1 MPSLSMVFT
10 APLKSAPFPDGST
23 NGPAY
28 ADPSVTFVV
37 PNHFNPEKPFDIVVY
52 FHGWATEIATQYRT
66 GDYDKNQTIWYG
78 LDDQIGGSQRNALLI
93 APQLPKK
100 ANDGQ
105 PGKLSKPGAA
115 ARLLAEARDVVANK
129 ISGDAVFAAGF
140 DAAPV
145 IVASYSGGYQAAA
158 CFVAPDTGIPKR
170 VKAVFM
176 LDSLYGEKQ
185 KDAFV
190 AWIKA
195 SGSRS
200 VFVSLAHDTQTPDN
214 NTWLMSRELLQAV
227 GGDVNHVPASPPSQL
242 SIGETLVYR
251 VMSVNHFKIPVLGPP
266 VGPLTWFLDTLP
278 AIAPAT
284 PTPVA

>member
-1 MPSLSMVFT
+1 MPSSSKVFT
-10 APLKSAPFPDGST
+10 AALASAPFPDGT
-23 NGPAY
+23 DGAAF

-37 PNHFNPEKPFDIVVY
+37 PNHFNPEKTFDIVVY
-52 FHGWATEIATQYRT
+52 FHGWWTEIATQYPT
-66 GDYDKNQTIWYG
+66 GDSDANQTIWYG
-78 LDDQIGGSQRNALLI
+78 LDDQIGRSQRNVLLI

-100 ANDGQ
+100 AANGS
-105 PGKLSKPGAA
+105 PGKLAKPGAA

-129 ISGDAVFAAGF
+129 ISGGAVFAAGF

-145 IVASYSGGYQAAA
+145 IVASYSGGYRAAA
-158 CFVAPDTGIPKR
+158 CFVAPDTGVPRR

-176 LDSLYGEKQ
+176 LDSLYGKDQ
-185 KDAFV
+185 KDDFV

-200 VFVSLAHDTQTPDN
+200 VFVSLAHDTQALTD
-214 NTWLMSRELLQAV
+214 NTWLLSRELLQAV
-227 GGDVNHVPASPPSQL
+227 GVDVNHVPTSPPGHL
-242 SIGETLVYR
+242 SIGETMVYR
-251 VMSVNHFKIPVLGPP
+251 VMNAEHFKIPVLGPP

-284 PTPVA
+284 PMPTA